1 MERMAEFIKESK
13 QNIAENDAEMTALI
27 VGIKLASHKDY
38 NPTKTER
45 LAVQK
50 YKANAGPIEIEMP
63 STLPSVSEEKISH
76 STSNPQATNSILKI
90 SDNSAFPDLP
100 ETHIP
105 GLLGKSCQLSVNENS
120 VLRESQIM
128 SSKYNTPSHTPDNMQ
143 RDGGKVS
150 DFQNVKLDFQK
161 LKTHF
166 GYSDEKFEK
175 NEYTEPVFGGVQRVI
190 EEEGSGDGDGDLGVM
205 GVIDED
211 SGDGVSE
218 ESRRKKIERQNA
230 GIGDGTREGGRRKK
244 EESFGENCDRG
255 PLVFDEKFRMKD
267 F

>member
-13 QNIAENDAEMTALI
+13 QNIAKNDAEMTALI
-27 VGIKLASHKDY
+27 VGIKLASHKNY

-63 STLPSVSEEKISH
+63 SLLPSVTEEKISH
-76 STSNPQATNSILKI
+76 STSNPQATTSLLKI
-90 SDNSAFPDLP
+90 SDNSATPDLP
-100 ETHIP
+100 ETYTP

-120 VLRESQIM
+120 ILRESQIM
-128 SSKYNTPSHTPDNMQ
+128 SSKYNTPTHTPTNMQ

-150 DFQNVKLDFQK
+150 DFQNLKLDFQK

-175 NEYTEPVFGGVQRVI
+175 NEYAEPVLGGVQRVI
-190 EEEGSGDGDGDLGVM
+190 EEEGSGDG
-205 GVIDED
+205 
-211 SGDGVSE
+211 VSE
-218 ESRRKKIERQNA
+218 ESRRKKIGRQNA
-230 GIGDGTREGGRRKK
+230 GIGGGYWEGGRGKR
-244 EESFGENCDRG
+244 EDGSRENCDRG
-255 PLVFDEKFRMKD
+255 PLVFDEKCRMKD